1 MQGIS
6 EIIEV
11 MKDAKA
17 KSTSELFIKSHIRL
31 SQTRQAARE
40 EMQKATSEKIKA
52 IISKMLGDSI
62 LSSQDI
68 EYIRM
73 WIVGDADG
81 YTAMEND
88 YESWLL
94 EYDRLIQVLSSYS
107 NKSCSSEELLK
118 LQGILEDALRLAA
131 DIGNY
136 LEKKER
142 ITKFETAISDQASL
156 DKGVLRQ
163 ILETK
168 LSSSEL

>member
-31 SQTRQAARE
+31 SQARQAARE
-40 EMQKATSEKIKA
+40 EMQKVTSEKVKA

-68 EYIRM
+68 ECIRM

-81 YTAMEND
+81 YMAMEND
-88 YESWLL
+88 YQSWLL
-94 EYDRLIQVLSSYS
+94 EYDRLTQVLSSYS

-168 LSSSEL
+168 LSSPEL